1 MRADETSSKS
11 AGNAFHAI
19 RPPSLRGNVAE
30 VLRAALLD
38 GRFQPKEELSDTR
51 LAAEFAVSRGPV
63 REALLVL
70 AEEGLVVHHQNRGFE
85 VPLLEQHDL
94 EQISTVRRPLEVLAL
109 ESAKARLPEG
119 SLQQLVRLKEDL
131 LSAFREGGIRVCARP
146 DFAFHSAVWEM
157 AGNPWLQA
165 ALKRV
170 SMPYFAYV
178 SAFNLGR
185 RNHSAELMER
195 MHDSY
200 IAFLGG
206 TGAETADECVA
217 FHLGLE

>member
-1 MRADETSSKS
+1 MNTEETSSKRP
-11 AGNAFHAI
+11 GNAFFAI
-19 RPPSLRGNVAE
+19 RPASLRGNVAE

-38 GRFQPKEELSDTR
+38 GRFQPGEELSDSR
-51 LAAEFAVSRGPV
+51 LATEFGVSRGPV

-70 AEEGLVVHHQNRGFE
+70 TEEGLVVHHQNRGFE
-85 VPLLEQHDL
+85 VPCLERRDL
-94 EQISTVRRPLEVLAL
+94 EQIATVRRPLEVLAL
-109 ESAKARLPEG
+109 ESARARLSEA
-119 SLQQLVRLKEDL
+119 SLERLVRLKEDL
-131 LSAFREGGIRVCARP
+131 LSAFRQGGIRVCARP

-157 AGNPWLQA
+157 AGNPWLEA

-185 RNHSAELMER
+185 PDHSAELMER
-195 MHDSY
+195 MHESY
-200 IAFLGG
+200 IAFVCGSS
-206 TGAETADECVA
+206 AETADECVA